1 MIRRLSSLVI
11 FAAALCLAS
20 IASAQAPGGIAGGMA
35 RGMAAGGGPT
45 GMDTRFMDIVPD
57 IGEQLPD
64 ISIVDD
70 QGNPV
75 NMRDITTGQY
85 TVLTLGCL
93 T

>member
-1 MIRRLSSLVI
+1 MIRRLISVVVLFLSVRGVTAA
-11 FAAALCLAS
+11 FAQGPAGMGMGMGMGMGANGQP
-20 IASAQAPGGIAGGMA
+20 SAMDLRFADTAPA
-35 RGMAAGGGPT
+35 
-45 GMDTRFMDIVPD
+45 
-57 IGEQLPD
+57 IGELVPD

-75 NMRDITTGQY
+75 NMRELATGQY

>member
-1 MIRRLSSLVI
+1 MIRRLSSLLT
-11 FAAALCLAS
+11 FAALLGLVGV
-20 IASAQAPGGIAGGMA
+20 ASAQAPRGMAGGMA
-35 RGMAAGGGPT
+35 MGAGPS
-45 GMDTRFMDIVPD
+45 GMDTRFMDIVPA

>member
-1 MIRRLSSLVI
+1 MIRRLSPFVL
-11 FAAALCLAS
+11 FAAALFLAGV
-20 IASAQAPGGIAGGMA
+20 ASAQAPGGMA
-35 RGMAAGGGPT
+35 RGMGAGPS
-45 GMDTRFMDIVPD
+45 GMDTRFMATVPA
-57 IGEQLPD
+57 IGEQIPD
-64 ISIVDD
+64 VTIVDD